1 VKTYTWAQIRD
12 LAGRKMP
19 NMNVGKTAHVFGL
32 SRDDVL
38 ANLYVAE
45 HIGEGWVK
53 KEEAMDI
60 LKIGASALAN
70 LMKNRSRREIKGYQ
84 VERTGKGSAVFYRL
98 SGIVAEVKPEPV
110 DHAYPRG
117 QCCSCGAALTPR
129 RAVRLNGLEHCV
141 SCNRAA
147 FIDGCSDTRRRIGI

>member
-1 VKTYTWAQIRD
+1 MKTYTWAQIRD

-19 NMNVGKTAHVFGL
+19 NMPVGKTAQIGEYIVT
-32 SRDDVL
+32 RQTKNV
-38 ANLYVAE
+38 YVAE
-45 HIGEGWVK
+45 HIGEGWIK

-141 SCNRAA
+141 PCNRAA